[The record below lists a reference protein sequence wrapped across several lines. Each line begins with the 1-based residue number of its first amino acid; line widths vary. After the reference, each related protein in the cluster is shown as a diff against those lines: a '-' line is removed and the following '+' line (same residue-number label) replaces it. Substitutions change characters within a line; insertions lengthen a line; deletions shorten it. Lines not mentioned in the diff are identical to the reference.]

1 MNTRKKQ
8 PTTQKTLQEGKTSLK
23 AIREAMELNQ
33 FDFCKETDLLIGSV
47 SRCENGHSEIL
58 FDINQAK
65 KFDDLIRLRL
75 GISIH
80 ELPNSLKEPAP
91 PEFVEL
97 LEEKKMS
104 RV

>member
-1 MNTRKKQ
+1 MK
-8 PTTQKTLQEGKTSLK
+8 S
-23 AIREAMELNQ
+23 IREAMGISQ
-33 FDFCKETDLLIGSV
+33 FDFCKATDLLIGSV
-47 SRCENGHSEIL
+47 SRCENGHTEIL

-80 ELPNSLKEPAP
+80 DLPNSLREPAP
-91 PEFVEL
+91 SEFVKL
-97 LEEKKMS
+97 LEEIKMS

>member
-1 MNTRKKQ
+1 MKR
-8 PTTQKTLQEGKTSLK
+8 
-23 AIREAMELNQ
+23 IREAMEMSQ
-33 FDFCKETDLLIGSV
+33 FDFCKATDLLPGSV

-80 ELPNSLKEPAP
+80 DLPNSLREPAP
-91 PEFVEL
+91 PEFVKL
-97 LEEKKMS
+97 LEEIKMS

>member
-1 MNTRKKQ
+1 MNERKKQ
-8 PTTQKTLQEGKTSLK
+8 ATSQKSLQEGKTSLK
-23 AIREAMELNQ
+23 AIREAMEISQ
-33 FDFCKETDLLIGSV
+33 FDFCVETGLLVSSV
-47 SRCENGHSEIL
+47 SKCENGHSEIM

-80 ELPNSLKEPAP
+80 DLPNSLREPAP
-91 PEFVEL
+91 PEFVKL
-97 LEEKKMS
+97 LEEIKMS